1 MQLGPRSYMET
12 MVSKEGMSFLPGS
25 SPKQSDVKETG
36 YKIRKAQLW
45 PLAATLALILCWN
58 ALLTVQSL
66 RNPGRLNDFTQF
78 ENIIKQ
84 EETIEVNSIFNT
96 IFFRI

>member
-45 PLAATLALILCWN
+45 PLVATLALILCWN
-58 ALLTVQSL
+58 ALLTLHSMIYS
-66 RNPGRLNDFTQF
+66 GRLNDFPQF
-78 ENIIKQ
+78 ENILKQ
-84 EETIEVNSIFNT
+84 EETVEVNSMFDA
-96 IFFRI
+96 IFF

>member
-45 PLAATLALILCWN
+45 PLVATLALILCWN

-66 RNPGRLNDFTQF
+66 RNPGRLNDFPQF

-84 EETIEVNSIFNT
+84 EETIEVNSIFNA
-96 IFFRI
+96 IFFWV

>member
-1 MQLGPRSYMET
+1 

-25 SPKQSDVKETG
+25 SPKHSDLKDTG
-36 YKIRKAQLW
+36 QKIRKAHFW

-66 RNPGRLNDFTQF
+66 RNPGRLNDFPQF

-84 EETIEVNSIFNT
+84 EDTIEVNSIFNA
-96 IFFRI
+96 IFFWV